1 MTVEAKPQIIYGEL
15 TDKLRIGGK
24 GFSELGDNPQVTFLP
39 PMPHA
44 FNLTVRSDTQL
55 TLGLKKGGKWPTPSD
70 PAAGG
75 QTLYLMTLKKDGS
88 DESLLSNPVPVATV
102 MVTPSVQRGFD
113 KVVYMTG
120 TKKLNINGTGF
131 KAKSTQL
138 VFDPPLVKDVDYL
151 LNTRSSTMM
160 QLTLRTGRKWRSDGQ
175 PGPLKLR
182 RINTGAGFLRI
193 DAKYGGVTVAEVQ
206 VDLGAHGVRV
216 ETTAAEQRVYQSTPR
231 LTVTGSGFNDSAPG
245 LNTLKWGN
253 SLRGKGINYTI
264 AEASGTALQLDL
276 GEGSKLCGNQN
287 FTARSRRPPRR
298 RRDACSMAW
307 RCRSLTAR
315 RSQHGSVIAE
325 K

>member
-1 MTVEAKPQIIYGEL
+1 MIRTPHVGNCFVGAGVGAAGSRPVVLEEAA
-15 TDKLRIGGK
+15 
-24 GFSELGDNPQVTFLP
+24 LG
-39 PMPHA
+39 
-44 FNLTVRSDTQL
+44 TQL

-206 VDLGAHGVRV
+206 VDLVYLIGLVFCCGGLTYVVVQKNSGKSVWSAVPTLDPATLDPKSSV
-216 ETTAAEQRVYQSTPR
+216 QMKKLAVTPDTTYS
-231 LTVTGSGFNDSAPG
+231 GSA
-245 LNTLKWGN
+245 
-253 SLRGKGINYTI
+253 
-264 AEASGTALQLDL
+264 
-276 GEGSKLCGNQN
+276 
-287 FTARSRRPPRR
+287 
-298 RRDACSMAW
+298 
-307 RCRSLTAR
+307 
-315 RSQHGSVIAE
+315 
-325 K
+325 